1 MRNLKWS
8 AFGLAILFVV
18 GFLGGYA
25 YYNARD
31 RHPAYALNIDVAAP
45 KEAVNYRA
53 GFSAVKITPQMRDK
67 WTDLNKNATFDPDNG
82 DTYQDLNKNGR
93 FDAVWLAGFQSSR
106 SANGIH
112 DDLWARTVLIDDGHT
127 RLAIVAVD
135 LIAFSHKNVLNVRK
149 KILKKW
155 GITYTVVCAT
165 HNHEG
170 PDMIG
175 MWGDSYLKSGIDP
188 TYEKMVE
195 DKVVEG
201 IGNALRQSK
210 WAKLRVTQDLT
221 TAQNLTIDTR
231 KPLVKDDGIYILHA
245 ADAQTDATL
254 GTLVVWGNHPETL
267 WSDNLQLT
275 SDFPH
280 YLRQNVEKGVYN
292 GQKLAKKGLGGIVVY
307 ATGCVGGLMTTSPS
321 VTVKD
326 PFSEKTYSEPTFA
339 KAEAQGKTLALIV
352 LNAVEK
358 AEPVSGGIRLLAKTF
373 ELPLDNGPFKAGVAL
388 GVLDAGFSRWGKF
401 RTEVAAWTM
410 GNVSFITVPGE
421 IYPEIVNGGIE
432 TPAEGDFGL
441 KKPIETPPLRQ
452 LMRGKYKIVL
462 GLANDELGY
471 IIPKSEWDTK
481 PPYLYGAKEPLYG
494 EVNSVG
500 PETAPIV
507 HRELKAL
514 LERIKD

>member
-1 MRNLKWS
+1 MRRIKWS
-8 AFGLAILFVV
+8 AFGLAILFVI

-25 YYNARD
+25 CYNTRD
-31 RHPAYALNIDVAAP
+31 RHPDYVVDIDVAAP

-53 GFSAVKITPQMRDK
+53 GFSAVKITPQVPDR
-67 WTDLNKNATFDPDNG
+67 WTDFNKNATFEPDGG
-82 DTYQDLNKNGR
+82 DTYQDRNKNGKL
-93 FDAVWLAGFQSSR
+93 DAVWLAGFQSSR
-106 SANGIH
+106 PANGVH
-112 DDLWARTVLIDDGHT
+112 DDLWARTALIDDGHT

-135 LIAFSHKNVLNVRK
+135 LIAFSHKNVVNVRK
-149 KILKKW
+149 KIPKTW

-175 MWGDSYLKSGIDP
+175 MWGDSYLESGVNLA
-188 TYEKMVE
+188 YEKMVE
-195 DKVVEG
+195 DKIVES

-210 WAKLRVTQDLT
+210 LAKLRVTQDLT
-221 TAQNLTIDTR
+221 AAQNLTTDTR
-231 KPLVKDDGIYILHA
+231 KPLVKDDGVYILHA
-245 ADAQTDATL
+245 TDAQTDSTL

-280 YLRQNVEKGVYN
+280 YLRQNVEKGVYD
-292 GQKLAKKGLGGIVVY
+292 GQKLAKKGLGGTVVY

-321 VTVKD
+321 VTIKD
-326 PFSEKTYSEPTFA
+326 PFSKKTYSEPTFA
-339 KAEAQGKTLALIV
+339 KAEAEGKTMALIV

-358 AEPVSGGIRLLAKTF
+358 AESISGGIRLLAKTF
-373 ELPLDNGPFKAGVAL
+373 ELPLDNVPFKAGVAL
-388 GVLDAGFSRWGKF
+388 GVLDTGFSRWGKF

-410 GNVSFITVPGE
+410 GEVSFITVPGE

-432 TPAEGDFGL
+432 TPAEADFGL
-441 KKPIETPPLRQ
+441 KKPLEIPPLRS
-452 LMRGKYKIVL
+452 LMGGKYKIVL

-481 PPYLYGAKEPLYG
+481 PPYLYGAKEQLYG

-507 HRELKAL
+507 HRELKTL
-514 LERIKD
+514 LERIKK